1 MLFTVDFAMQI
12 IWLWW
17 TSKDLEALSFYQ
29 IVTKHTEFFVKLN
42 TLQDVTCL
50 ILLIKHEFQNLRK
63 VIFLP
68 KYRMILRRAL
78 RIFGIWVMRDITVNT
93 V

>member
-12 IWLWW
+12 TWLWW

-42 TLQDVTCL
+42 ALQDVTCL
-50 ILLIKHEFQNLRK
+50 ILLIKHEF
-63 VIFLP
+63 
-68 KYRMILRRAL
+68 
-78 RIFGIWVMRDITVNT
+78 
-93 V
+93 